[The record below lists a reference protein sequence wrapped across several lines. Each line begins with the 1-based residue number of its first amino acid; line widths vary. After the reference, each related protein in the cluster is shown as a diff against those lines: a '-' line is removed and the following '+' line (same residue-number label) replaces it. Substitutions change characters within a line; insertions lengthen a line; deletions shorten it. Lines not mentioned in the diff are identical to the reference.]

1 MARFT
6 KSNHFLKNTKDT
18 VVYNDGVVNEIAS
31 SLDLSRAKVATA
43 LRGLGISLH
52 DEIDPENLQLYK
64 ELVCCKFGILK
75 PFIIED
81 KEFNLQ
87 LDNQI
92 KGFDEIYIDTAPL
105 IHQDWFMYFIANII
119 PVLRRR
125 RQKLVILEKTMEELH
140 GLKNN
145 DEKDTE
151 VRLRAMI
158 RPVLIR
164 ALARKGLVKVMD
176 TGSIG
181 IADDHLIDLFRRRG
195 KNKDILLIT
204 QDRELSERVVLLQE
218 ELNRNIEIPH
228 YTFFQR
234 LRYKKL
240 ANEDIK
246 RKAIA
251 CKLLEG
257 GTLLR
262 LYICPRCLDS
272 YYDKIVDCE
281 GFVICSSCYY
291 DLKEEER
298 LEKIEEKKIEEKK
311 HIEEEKKK
319 VELLQI
325 LEEKEIL
332 KNQTSVGK
340 RLKRRML
347 LIRGI
352 VALILLVV
360 IFIVYNL
367 I

>member
-1 MARFT
+1 MARFN
-6 KSNHFLKNTKDT
+6 KGNSFLKKTNDT
-18 VVYNDGVVNEIAS
+18 VVYNDEVINEIAL
-31 SLDLSRAKVATA
+31 SLDLSKAKVSTA
-43 LRGLGISLH
+43 LRGLGISSHEKL
-52 DEIDPENLQLYK
+52 DPENLELFK
-64 ELVCCKFGILK
+64 ELVCCKYGILK
-75 PFIIED
+75 PFVIED
-81 KEFNLQ
+81 ENFKLQ

-105 IHQDWFMYFIANII
+105 IHKDWFMYFIANIA

-145 DEKDTE
+145 DEKDQE

-164 ALARKGLVKVMD
+164 TLAKKGLVKVMD
-176 TGSIG
+176 TGSTG

-195 KNKDILLIT
+195 KSKDILLIT

-218 ELNRNIEIPH
+218 ELNKNIEIPH

-234 LRYKKL
+234 LRYRNTI
-240 ANEDIK
+240 NEDIK

-281 GFVICSSCYY
+281 GYVICSSCYY

-298 LEKIEEKKIEEKK
+298 LEELEEQKIKQKKQ
-311 HIEEEKKK
+311 IEEEKKK
-319 VELLQI
+319 DELLRI
-325 LEEKEIL
+325 LEEKETL

-340 RLKRRML
+340 RLKRRIL
-347 LIRGI
+347 IIRGI
-352 VALILLVV
+352 TAIILL
-360 IFIVYNL
+360 FIIILGYKY

>member
-1 MARFT
+1 MARFKRT
-6 KSNHFLKNTKDT
+6 YFSTSTQSIAKDDE
-18 VVYNDGVVNEIAS
+18 VIKEIAT
-31 SLDLSRAKVATA
+31 SLELSPSKVSTA
-43 LRGLGISLH
+43 LRGMGISSYEKL
-52 DEIDPENLQLYK
+52 DVEDLQLYK

-81 KEFNLQ
+81 ENFQLQ
-87 LDNQI
+87 LDEGI

-105 IHQDWFMYFIANII
+105 IHKDWFMYFIANIA

-145 DEKDTE
+145 DEKDLD
-151 VRLRAMI
+151 VRLRATI
-158 RPVLIR
+158 RPALIR
-164 ALARKGLVKVMD
+164 ALAKKGLVNIMD
-176 TGSIG
+176 TGSSG
-181 IADDHLIDLFRRRG
+181 IADDHLIELFRRRG

-218 ELNRNIEIPH
+218 ELNKNIEIPH

-234 LRYKKL
+234 LRYKNL
-240 ANEDIK
+240 IDEDIR

-251 CKLLEG
+251 CKLLED

-262 LYICPRCLDS
+262 LYLCPRCLDS

-298 LEKIEEKKIEEKK
+298 LEKLEEKKIEEKK
-311 HIEEEKKK
+311 YIEVEKKK
-319 VELLQI
+319 DELSRI
-325 LEEKEIL
+325 LEEKEEL
-332 KNQTSVGK
+332 QNQTSVAK
-340 RLKRRML
+340 RLKRRIL
-347 LIRGI
+347 IIRGVI
-352 VALILLVV
+352 SIILLLV
-360 IFIVYNL
+360 IVIVYNC